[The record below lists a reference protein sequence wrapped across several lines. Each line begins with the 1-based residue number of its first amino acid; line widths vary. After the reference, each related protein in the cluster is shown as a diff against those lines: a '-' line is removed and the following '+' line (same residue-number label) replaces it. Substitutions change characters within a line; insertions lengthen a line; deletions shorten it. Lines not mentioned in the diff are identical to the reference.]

1 MVVVCLQLNLGVR
14 RPKHLWYETR
24 DAMKRY
30 LAIAILTACALSIS
44 LGAQTPSARSR
55 DHPPSAL
62 RVEIARMDSALFA
75 AFNAGDLVK
84 LQTFFAS
91 DLEFYQDNE
100 GVENYAETMKDF
112 REMLRQPSRVRRTL
126 VPGSLEV
133 YPIKNY
139 GAIEVG
145 SHRFCHTENGK
156 AECGTFKFL
165 HVWRKTG
172 LTWQLSRIISY
183 AH

>member
-1 MVVVCLQLNLGVR
+1 MRILIIWAAMVMAAL
-14 RPKHLWYETR
+14 HL
-24 DAMKRY
+24 D
-30 LAIAILTACALSIS
+30 
-44 LGAQTPSARSR
+44 AQTPAATNG
-55 DHPPSAL
+55 DPSL
-62 RVEIARMDSALFA
+62 RVEIARMDSLLFA
-75 AFNAGDLVK
+75 ALNAGDLTRLK
-84 LQTFFAS
+84 TFFAP

-100 GVENYAETMKDF
+100 GLENYAQTMKDF
-112 REMLRQPSRVRRTL
+112 QAMLGQPSRIRREL

-145 SHRFCHTENGK
+145 SHRFCHEENGRT
-156 AECGTFKFL
+156 ECGTFKFL

-172 LTWQLSRIISY
+172 KTWRLSRIVSY

>member
-1 MVVVCLQLNLGVR
+1 MRIMIVWAAIVAAALR
-14 RPKHLWYETR
+14 R
-24 DAMKRY
+24 D
-30 LAIAILTACALSIS
+30 
-44 LGAQTPSARSR
+44 AQTPAATNVDQS
-55 DHPPSAL
+55 L
-62 RVEIARMDSALFA
+62 RVEIARMDSLLFA
-75 AFNAGDLVK
+75 ALNAGDLTRLK
-84 LQTFFAS
+84 TFFAP

-100 GVENYAETMKDF
+100 GLENYAQTMKDF
-112 REMLRQPSRVRRTL
+112 QEMLHQPSRIRREL

-145 SHRFCHTENGK
+145 LHRFCHEENGRT
-156 AECGTFKFL
+156 ECGTFKFL

-172 LTWQLSRIISY
+172 KTWRLSRIVSY

>member
-1 MVVVCLQLNLGVR
+1 MHRCKRLKGGR
-14 RPKHLWYETR
+14 R
-24 DAMKRY
+24 AMR
-30 LAIAILTACALSIS
+30 LVTVWVAIVSAALR
-44 LGAQTPSARSR
+44 LDAQTPAATIVDQS
-55 DHPPSAL
+55 L
-62 RVEIARMDSALFA
+62 QVEIARVDSLLFA
-75 AFNAGDLVK
+75 AFNAGDLTRLK
-84 LQTFFAS
+84 TFFAA

-100 GVENYAETMKDF
+100 GLENYAQTMKDF
-112 REMLRQPSRVRRTL
+112 QEMLHQPSRIRREL

-139 GAIEVG
+139 GAIEIG
-145 SHRFCHTENGK
+145 AHRFCHEEKGR

-172 LTWQLSRIISY
+172 KTWRLSRIVSY

>member
-1 MVVVCLQLNLGVR
+1 MTVRFRVFLVVMLAVG
-14 RPKHLWYETR
+14 TR
-24 DAMKRY
+24 AFAQAPISSAAGERGLPSPPDLRAE
-30 LAIAILTACALSIS
+30 ITAA
-44 LGAQTPSARSR
+44 
-55 DHPPSAL
+55 
-62 RVEIARMDSALFA
+62 DSALFA
-75 AFNAGDLVK
+75 AFNQRDLAKVMS
-84 LQTFFAS
+84 FFTR

-100 GVENYAETMKDF
+100 GLENYAETMKDF
-112 REMLRQPSRVRRTL
+112 REMLRQPSQIRRTL

-172 LTWQLSRIISY
+172 LRWQLSRIVSY

>member
-1 MVVVCLQLNLGVR
+1 MRVIIVWAAIVV
-14 RPKHLWYETR
+14 
-24 DAMKRY
+24 A
-30 LAIAILTACALSIS
+30 ALR
-44 LGAQTPSARSR
+44 LDAQTPAATSGDRSL
-55 DHPPSAL
+55 P
-62 RVEIARMDSALFA
+62 VEIARMDSLLFA
-75 AFNAGDLVK
+75 AFNAGDLARLK
-84 LQTFFAS
+84 TFFAP

-100 GVENYAETMKDF
+100 GLENYAQTMKDF
-112 REMLRQPSRVRRTL
+112 QEMVRQPSRIRRQL

-145 SHRFCHTENGK
+145 SHRFCHEENGRT
-156 AECGTFKFL
+156 ECGTFKFL

-172 LTWQLSRIISY
+172 KTWRLSRIVSY

>member
-1 MVVVCLQLNLGVR
+1 MFVS
-14 RPKHLWYETR
+14 
-24 DAMKRY
+24 A
-30 LAIAILTACALSIS
+30 AIVA
-44 LGAQTPSARSR
+44 
-55 DHPPSAL
+55 SAL
-62 RVEIARMDSALFA
+62 RLEGQTPAATHVAQSLQVEIARMDSLLFA
-75 AFNAGDLVK
+75 AFNAGDLARLK
-84 LQTFFAS
+84 RFFAP

-100 GVENYAETMKDF
+100 GLENYAQTVKDF
-112 REMLRQPSRVRRTL
+112 RDMFHQPSRIRREL

-145 SHRFCHTENGK
+145 SHRFCHEENGRS
-156 AECGTFKFL
+156 ECGTFKFL

-172 LTWQLSRIISY
+172 KTWRLSRIVSY

>member
-1 MVVVCLQLNLGVR
+1 MN
-14 RPKHLWYETR
+14 
-24 DAMKRY
+24 AN
-30 LAIAILTACALSIS
+30 LAITIVTTCVLSIH
-44 LGAQTPSARSR
+44 LGAQTPAGKSR
-55 DHPPSAL
+55 GQAPSEL
-62 RVEIARMDSALFA
+62 QVEIARMDSALFA
-75 AFNAGDLVK
+75 AFNARDLAK

-100 GVENYAETMKDF
+100 GLENYAETMKDF
-112 REMLRQPSRVRRTL
+112 REMLRQPSQIRRML

-145 SHRFCHTENGK
+145 SHRFCHTENSK
-156 AECGTFKFL
+156 TECGTFKFL

-172 LTWQLSRIISY
+172 TSWQLSRIVSY

>member
-1 MVVVCLQLNLGVR
+1 MIFCAAVAAAALNLQ
-14 RPKHLWYETR
+14 
-24 DAMKRY
+24 
-30 LAIAILTACALSIS
+30 
-44 LGAQTPSARSR
+44 AQTAAATQGDPS
-55 DHPPSAL
+55 L
-62 RVEIARMDSALFA
+62 QVEIARVDSLLFA
-75 AFNAGDLVK
+75 AFNAGDLSQLK
-84 LQTFFAS
+84 TFFAP

-100 GVENYAETMKDF
+100 GLENYTQTMKDF
-112 REMLRQPSRVRRTL
+112 REMLRQSSRIRREL

-145 SHRFCHTENGK
+145 SHRFCHEENRRT
-156 AECGTFKFL
+156 ECGTFKFL

-172 LTWQLSRIISY
+172 KRWRLTRIVSY

>member
-1 MVVVCLQLNLGVR
+1 MTRCKRHKEGNLIMRVVIVWAAIVAAGVR
-14 RPKHLWYETR
+14 
-24 DAMKRY
+24 
-30 LAIAILTACALSIS
+30 
-44 LGAQTPSARSR
+44 LGAQAPAATTVDQS
-55 DHPPSAL
+55 L
-62 RVEIARMDSALFA
+62 RVEIARMDSLLFV
-75 AFNAGDLVK
+75 AFNAGDLSRLK
-84 LQTFFAS
+84 TFFAS

-100 GVENYAETMKDF
+100 GLENYAQTMKDF
-112 REMLRQPSRVRRTL
+112 EEMLQQPSRIRREL

-145 SHRFCHTENGK
+145 SHRFCHEENGRT
-156 AECGTFKFL
+156 ECGTFKFL

-172 LTWQLSRIISY
+172 KSWRLSRIVSY

>member
-1 MVVVCLQLNLGVR
+1 MRTMMV
-14 RPKHLWYETR
+14 WT
-24 DAMKRY
+24 
-30 LAIAILTACALSIS
+30 AIVATALR
-44 LGAQTPSARSR
+44 LDAQTPTGTNRAQ
-55 DHPPSAL
+55 PL
-62 RVEIARMDSALFA
+62 QVEIARVDSLLFA
-75 AFNAGDLVK
+75 AFNAGDLTRLK
-84 LQTFFAS
+84 SYFAP

-100 GVENYAETMKDF
+100 GLATYAQTVKDF
-112 REMLRQPSRVRRTL
+112 QQMFHQPSRIRREL

-145 SHRFCHTENGK
+145 SHRFCHQENGQT
-156 AECGTFKFL
+156 ECGTFKFL

-172 LTWQLSRIISY
+172 KSWRLSRIVSY

>member
-1 MVVVCLQLNLGVR
+1 
-14 RPKHLWYETR
+14 
-24 DAMKRY
+24 MKAHF
-30 LAIAILTACALSIS
+30 AITIVTTCALSMH
-44 LGAQTPSARSR
+44 LGAQAPSKSPDR
-55 DHPPSAL
+55 PPSEL
-62 RVEIARMDSALFA
+62 QVEIARMDSILFA
-75 AFNAGDLVK
+75 AFNARDLAK
-84 LQTFFAS
+84 LQTFFAP

-100 GVENYAETMKDF
+100 GLENYAETMKDF
-112 REMLRQPSRVRRTL
+112 REMLRQPSQIRRML

-156 AECGTFKFL
+156 TECGTFKFL

-172 LTWQLSRIISY
+172 TSWQLSRIVSY

>member
-1 MVVVCLQLNLGVR
+1 MKWLFLITIVAMAASSMHLVEQIASGKAAGQPEQPSSLQ
-14 RPKHLWYETR
+14 
-24 DAMKRY
+24 
-30 LAIAILTACALSIS
+30 S
-44 LGAQTPSARSR
+44 
-55 DHPPSAL
+55 
-62 RVEIARMDSALFA
+62 EIERMDSVLFA
-75 AFNAGDLVK
+75 AFNARDVTA
-84 LQTFFAS
+84 LQTFFAP

-100 GVENYAETMKDF
+100 GLENYTQTMKDF
-112 REMLRQPSRVRRTL
+112 TEMFRQSSKIRREL

-145 SHRFCHTENGK
+145 SHRFCHEENGK

-165 HVWRKTG
+165 HVWRKTDT
-172 LTWQLSRIISY
+172 TWQLTRIVSY